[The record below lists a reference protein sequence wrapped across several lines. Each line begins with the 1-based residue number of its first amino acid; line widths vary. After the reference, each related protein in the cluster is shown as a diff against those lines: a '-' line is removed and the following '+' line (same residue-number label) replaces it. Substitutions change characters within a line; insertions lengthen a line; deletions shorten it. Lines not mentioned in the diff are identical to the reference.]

1 LRWRRRAATAGG
13 VAALILNAI
22 NALGLIGFGVR
33 GDTRFS
39 HLGLL
44 MGKTFPP
51 GTTALHYWYG
61 QPSYYSALFG
71 IRSIDGLGKIDAV
84 VAKSSP
90 KLGFKPGHDRWN
102 NEHSIGHLQPDLIIN
117 MPCPSLHDTAFDCTG
132 VWNEVTVR
140 YGYVP
145 FTAPGKDWTIF
156 VKPSRLDLQEIVPAF
171 TVALS
176 AYGERQH

>member
-1 LRWRRRAATAGG
+1 
-13 VAALILNAI
+13 
-22 NALGLIGFGVR
+22 
-33 GDTRFS
+33 
-39 HLGLL
+39 
-44 MGKTFPP
+44 
-51 GTTALHYWYG
+51 
-61 QPSYYSALFG
+61 
-71 IRSIDGLGKIDAV
+71 
-84 VAKSSP
+84 
-90 KLGFKPGHDRWN
+90 
-102 NEHSIGHLQPDLIIN
+102 